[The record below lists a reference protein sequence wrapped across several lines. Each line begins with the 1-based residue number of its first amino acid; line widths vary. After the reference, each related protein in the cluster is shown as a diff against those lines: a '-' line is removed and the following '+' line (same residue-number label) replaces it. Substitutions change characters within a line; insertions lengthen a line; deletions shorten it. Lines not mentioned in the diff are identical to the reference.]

1 MFGHVG
7 CLPPGP
13 NVLAR
18 RSRSLCVTVNTPFPS
33 EKIMP
38 SRPHSLRSGCL
49 PRTELS
55 RPLGLSPPRV
65 LRGAGFLANEPGEG
79 SEQVRPASSLWSWA
93 PCLQQEGSGLLR
105 LPRAVLIFDCCS
117 TVIINSTFLRSH
129 CPPCDPAV
137 TLDLCHA
144 LKSSLPLKGAAGVRP
159 CL

>member
-13 NVLAR
+13 NLLAR
-18 RSRSLCVTVNTPFPS
+18 RSRSLCVTVNTPFRS
-33 EKIMP
+33 EKSCLVDHVVYDLDAYP
-38 SRPHSLRSGCL
+38 GQNSLDPWVSLHHVSSG
-49 PRTELS
+49 
-55 RPLGLSPPRV
+55 
-65 LRGAGFLANEPGEG
+65 EPGEG
-79 SEQVRPASSLWSWA
+79 SEPARPASFSLWSWA

-117 TVIINSTFLRSH
+117 TVIINSTFVRSH
-129 CPPCDPAV
+129 CPPRDPAV